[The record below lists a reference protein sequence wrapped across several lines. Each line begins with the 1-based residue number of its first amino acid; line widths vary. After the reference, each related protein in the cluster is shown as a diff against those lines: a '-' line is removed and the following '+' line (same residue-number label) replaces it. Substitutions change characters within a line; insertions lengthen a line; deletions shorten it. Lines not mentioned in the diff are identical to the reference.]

1 MSGGPF
7 DLTGRRAFISGASR
21 GIGRAIS
28 HALNAAGAETVL
40 CGRDRAELE
49 KTRSSLPKPGIGS
62 DILELDVTSEDR
74 VAAWFDAE
82 RARGASP
89 DIVVNNA
96 GIIDRSTLFDSKSE
110 GWRRVLEVNLNA
122 AYVVSREAARG
133 MVARKHGRIIMIASI
148 LSLQGKRAALAYT
161 ASKHGVLGL
170 ARALAAE
177 LGPDGITANA
187 VCPGYIRTEIN
198 LALQND
204 AEFDAR
210 IRSKTPAGRWG
221 MPDEIAHAVVF
232 LASGAAGYINGHALV
247 IDGGMTETH

>member
-7 DLTGRRAFISGASR
+7 DLTGRRAFVSGASR

-40 CGRDRAELE
+40 CGRDRAGLE
-49 KTRSSLPKPGIGS
+49 KTRSSLPDPSIGS
-62 DILELDVTSEDR
+62 DVLELDVTREDL
-74 VAAWFDAE
+74 VTAWFDAE

-96 GIIDRSTLFDSKSE
+96 GIIDRSTLFDSKSD

-133 MVARKHGRIIMIASI
+133 MVARKHGRIVMIASI

-177 LGPDGITANA
+177 LGPDGITVNA
-187 VCPGYIRTEIN
+187 ICPGYIKTEIN
-198 LALQND
+198 LALQQD
-204 AEFDAR
+204 VDFDAK

-221 MPDEIAHAVVF
+221 MPDEIAHSVVF

-247 IDGGMTETH
+247 VDGGMTETH